1 MADVTIVCPTHGR
14 AGEVTA
20 FKTFGPDLLLC
31 VAESQLP
38 FYREAYPDGR
48 FDVHPDSVKGLI
60 AKVKWMHARYGG
72 YFRVDDDASPM
83 IDHSSGEKVKPS
95 TAVQVVHRNADL
107 AEQLGV
113 YMFGFTEL
121 SKPVYWS
128 GHKPYKLAGEL
139 EGGKCG
145 FLPGHQIWWPDDL
158 EPFIDDIWACGLN
171 AFYHRKC
178 LIDLRYAIPT
188 TVGQKGGL
196 AASRTTHRVWE
207 AAARLRD
214 AFGETIALQDRA
226 TFDDTYPWNLRVPW

>member
-31 VAESQLP
+31 VAESQAPL
-38 FYREAYPDGR
+38 YRE
-48 FDVHPDSVKGLI
+48 
-60 AKVKWMHARYGG
+60 
-72 YFRVDDDASPM
+72 
-83 IDHSSGEKVKPS
+83 
-95 TAVQVVHRNADL
+95 ADL

-113 YMFGFTEL
+113 FMFGFTEL

-214 AFGETIALQDRA
+214 AFGESIALQERA

>member
-60 AKVKWMHARYGG
+60 AKVKWMHAKYGG

-83 IDHSSGEKVKPS
+83 IDHSS
-95 TAVQVVHRNADL
+95 
-107 AEQLGV
+107 
-113 YMFGFTEL
+113 
-121 SKPVYWS
+121 
-128 GHKPYKLAGEL
+128 GEL